1 MALCSFIILCNGQH
15 CESQSHFYLTMLMM
29 LSATPYS
36 PSCVHRTSTK
46 VQDSQGPLS
55 TMERN
60 SMLPFVYSL
69 SALTIQQNNLH
80 ILKEVTSTL
89 FTITLLG
96 VTYHFAVWGLQAII
110 APFIPLLN
118 GPLTSSLTGP

>member
-1 MALCSFIILCNGQH
+1 MVLCSFIILCNGQH

-29 LSATPYS
+29 LSATLYPS
-36 PSCVHRTSTK
+36 SCVHRMSTE
-46 VQDSQGPLS
+46 VQDSQGPS
-55 TMERN
+55 SPMERN

-69 SALTIQQNNLH
+69 STLTIQQKNLH
-80 ILKEVTSTL
+80 ILKEVTSTP
-89 FTITLLG
+89 FAITLLG
-96 VTYHFAVWGLQAII
+96 VTCHFAVWGVQAII